1 MCLIACKIY
10 IYFLIRELAG
20 TAIPLVR
27 VFEVRDVDWA
37 RPVMAVCT
45 ISVVCVALTEIMP
58 STCELLKLL
67 AKREWQ
73 VLVLPLV
80 YEHTLTGAPVLAIFA
95 AGKLP
100 YIE

>member
-1 MCLIACKIY
+1 MLAP
-10 IYFLIRELAG
+10 FSRELAG

-58 STCELLKLL
+58 SLYGRLVLL
-67 AKREWQ
+67 ARREWQ
-73 VLVLPLV
+73 VLVLSLV
-80 YEHTLTGAPVLAIFA
+80 YESTVTGAPVLAIFA
-95 AGKLP
+95 AG
-100 YIE
+100 